1 MDDKAVESAAQT
13 ASQDERVSA
22 DDLSAFQ
29 RATFLVRLGAFLI
42 DLAMVAFLT
51 YLLEIGGGKTFL
63 LFLIYRIAHWSWQG
77 TTVGGIICRLRVVRT
92 DGTPIRFTEAA
103 VRGLSSI
110 LSTLVVGLGWLWI
123 LWDPERQAWHDK
135 IAGTLVVRVPSD
147 WPR

>member
-1 MDDKAVESAAQT
+1 
-13 ASQDERVSA
+13 
-22 DDLSAFQ
+22 
-29 RATFLVRLGAFLI
+29 
-42 DLAMVAFLT
+42 MVAFLT

-135 IAGTLVVRVPSD
+135 IAGTLVVRVPAD